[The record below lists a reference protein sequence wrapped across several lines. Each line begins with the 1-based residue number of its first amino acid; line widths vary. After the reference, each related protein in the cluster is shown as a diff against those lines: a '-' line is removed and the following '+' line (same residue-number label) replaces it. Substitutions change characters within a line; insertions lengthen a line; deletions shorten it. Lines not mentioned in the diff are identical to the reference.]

1 MTKDFDLIAELRDEA
16 GTSNSRRLRRSGMVP
31 AIIAGLD
38 VKQIHAGALSAIE
51 NLQGKENYKLAQF
64 FRHQKTHDSLTSSV
78 ILTYSDALYY
88 FGKWYLQL
96 WAESLGKNKKGITAI
111 HAVLSLIHI

>member
-1 MTKDFDLIAELRDEA
+1 MKRVLEDAIQFF
-16 GTSNSRRLRRSGMVP
+16 SNVGMVP

-51 NLQGKENYKLAQF
+51 NLQDMENYKIAQFF
-64 FRHQKTHDSLTSSV
+64 FRHQNTYDSLTSSV

-96 WAESLGKNKKGITAI
+96 WAESLGKK
-111 HAVLSLIHI
+111 